1 MNNLYDIKLI
11 FDKIT
16 KTSSKKNKEAIL
28 RQNKDNE
35 LFKQCLKFLLDPNV
49 VTGLSTKKLNKKLK
63 YQFIV
68 SPNISILKMFKYLE
82 DFNTGTDDDIKTIQM
97 FCKHQTEDEEFWLK
111 FFAKKVK
118 LGMDVKTA
126 NKVYPGFIVT
136 HDIMLASKYEGKL
149 KEDVSMSLKLD
160 GIRMSIVTINGETKA
175 LSRQGKEITGI
186 DYIIEEYKD
195 LGLSQYFIDGE
206 IIRVNNENLPS
217 DENFRLTTQIVNSKS
232 ENKEGL
238 EFIVF
243 DITPMEDYIN
253 HISKLTYKERLNI
266 MGDIIGIKGKYISL
280 VKKYGITNNVNDI
293 SGMLDEVVS
302 NGFEGLI
309 LNSVNSTYEFGKRPK
324 SLMKVKKFSEADVY
338 CYDIFE
344 GEGRLKGTLG
354 GIKCKFKYN
363 NQVCEVEVGSGFN
376 DSQRKLIFENPDLIK
391 NKVVAIKFFEVSKNA
406 TTNNYSLRFPIF
418 IDMEHIRI
426 DKNSLEDTNID

>member
-1 MNNLYDIKLI
+1 MNGLREVKEI
-11 FDKIT
+11 FDRIVSVSAK
-16 KTSSKKNKEAIL
+16 SSKEAIL

-35 LFKQCLKFLLDPNV
+35 LFKQCLKFLLDPSV

-63 YQFIV
+63 YEFIV

-82 DFNTGTDDDIKTIQM
+82 DHNTGTDDDIKTIQM
-97 FCKHQTEDEEFWLK
+97 FCKHQTEDEEFWLQ

-243 DITPMEDYIN
+243 DMTPMEDYIN

-266 MGDIIGIKGKYISL
+266 MGYVIGSKGKHISL
-280 VKKYGITNNVNDI
+280 VKKYGITNNVDDI

-302 NGFEGLI
+302 NGYEGLI
-309 LNSVNSTYEFGKRPK
+309 LNAINSTYEFGKRPK
-324 SLMKVKKFSEADVY
+324 SIMKVKKFKTADMLVY
-338 CYDIFE
+338 DVFE
-344 GEGRLKGTLG
+344 GEGSLKGTLG
-354 GIKCKFKYN
+354 GIKLKGLYN
-363 NQVCEVEVGSGFN
+363 GDILYSDCGSGFN
-376 DSQRKLIFENPDLIK
+376 LDERKYLWSNLDDILNKICTIKYFEISENSK
-391 NKVVAIKFFEVSKNA
+391 TKVK
-406 TTNNYSLRFPIF
+406 SLRFCTWLG
-418 IDMEHIRI
+418 MEYIRR
-426 DKNSLEDTNID
+426 DKVSLESTNID